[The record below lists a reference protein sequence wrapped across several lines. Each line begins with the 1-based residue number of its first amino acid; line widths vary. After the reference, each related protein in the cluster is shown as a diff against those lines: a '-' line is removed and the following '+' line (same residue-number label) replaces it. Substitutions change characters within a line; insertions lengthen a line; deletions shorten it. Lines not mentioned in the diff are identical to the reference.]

1 MNKAIIVGANGF
13 IGSQLISFLKNKDV
27 EIYAL
32 VAKGTEYS
40 ILPQCRNIRYFEF
53 ELSSIK
59 NLAASFENDFDV
71 LFHLAWVGV
80 NPNLR
85 NDYSVQTQ
93 NIIYG
98 LDVME
103 FARSIKARR
112 VVVAGSASEY
122 AYCNEIITGNNIP
135 APSDMYS
142 ASKVATHYLCKTF
155 ANNNNIDLI
164 WTSISSVYGPGRDD
178 NNLISYTIKS
188 LLNREKPKF
197 TKLEQKWDYIYI
209 SDLIEALYYLGKD
222 GKGGKNY
229 PIGFG
234 THKTMREYV
243 EIIRKIIDPDLPIG
257 IGDLPYKGET
267 IDNQM
272 LDISDLKKD
281 TGFTP
286 KYTFEKG
293 ILNTIDY
300 FRNKYNL

>member
-1 MNKAIIVGANGF
+1 MKKVIIVGANGF
-13 IGSQLISFLKNKDV
+13 VGSQLISFLKSKDL

-40 ILPQCRNIRYFEF
+40 SLPQCKNIKYFEF

-59 NLAASFENDFDV
+59 NLAVSFENDFDV

-80 NPNLR
+80 NPNFR
-85 NDYSVQTQ
+85 NNHSVQMQ
-93 NIIYG
+93 NIAYG
-98 LDVME
+98 LNVME
-103 FARSIKARR
+103 FTKLINAKR
-112 VVVAGSASEY
+112 VVVTGSASEY
-122 AYCNEIITGNNIP
+122 AYCKETITGYNIP

-178 NNLISYTIKS
+178 NNLISYAIKS
-188 LLNREKPKF
+188 LLNKEKPQF

-209 SDLIEALYYLGKD
+209 DDLIEALYCLGKD
-222 GKGGKNY
+222 GRGGKNY

-234 THKTMREYV
+234 SHKTMREYI
-243 EIIRKIIDPDLPIG
+243 EIIRKIINPDLPIG
-257 IGDLPYKGET
+257 IGDLPYKGAI
-267 IDNQM
+267 IDNQI

-281 TGFTP
+281 TGFMP
-286 KYTFEKG
+286 KYTFESG

-300 FRNKYNL
+300 FKNKYNL